1 MRRLTRSR
9 AKADMQVSGSDNDMD
24 VVEEDPIQD
33 DLDEPQIAVD
43 DDDED
48 DEDESEGKEDQLED
62 DEGDDQVGISLPRVF
77 KQTQCNY
84 RALKT
89 RQQKQG
95 LVVFLLASAL
105 SSSYPLREVLPLA
118 EMLPVLP
125 HPKVPPDD
133 DMQGVVC
140 GYHLI
145 IFL

>member
-62 DEGDDQVGISLPRVF
+62 DEGDDQVGISLSRVF
-77 KQTQCNY
+77 K
-84 RALKT
+84 
-89 RQQKQG
+89 
-95 LVVFLLASAL
+95 
-105 SSSYPLREVLPLA
+105 
-118 EMLPVLP
+118 
-125 HPKVPPDD
+125 
-133 DMQGVVC
+133 
-140 GYHLI
+140 
-145 IFL
+145 